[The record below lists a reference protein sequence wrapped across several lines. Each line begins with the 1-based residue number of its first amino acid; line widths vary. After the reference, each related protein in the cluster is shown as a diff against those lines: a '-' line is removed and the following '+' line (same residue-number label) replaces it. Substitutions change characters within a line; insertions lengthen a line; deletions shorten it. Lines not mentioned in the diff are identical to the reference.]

1 MFPRTKNSEAK
12 LKKDNIV
19 KLLDAKDLQRP
30 ETVESLFILWRIT
43 NSPVSG
49 EWGWKI
55 FAVFE
60 KYTLLTNE
68 GYSSL
73 CNVNQIPPLPRS
85 NMESW
90 LVVMIVSSLP
100 W

>member
-60 KYTLLTNE
+60 KYTLLTNGE
-68 GYSSL
+68 VTHHS
-73 CNVNQIPPLPRS
+73 
-85 NMESW
+85 
-90 LVVMIVSSLP
+90 VMSIRFLLYRGIIWRASG